1 VCCCPWVSN
10 IPPACL
16 DHVTLGGGKG
26 PVRTPAPIGYYYEPG
41 PDGCA
46 LLLPIVFSDAKRGA
60 FCLPGGS
67 YIRIET
73 FGYCY
78 YSSD

>member
-1 VCCCPWVSN
+1 VLLSVGLEYSARVSRSRN
-10 IPPACL
+10 P
-16 DHVTLGGGKG
+16 GGGKG